1 MERAKQRI
9 VRLLICDLAAPED
22 SAEIIAS
29 SLLDYSLAW
38 LWLCCYNCDE
48 GKHKVTP
55 EQAMGD
61 FGLDEGVPGDWL
73 VWSEQS
79 DKSISV
85 IQDLRVL
92 HGLGVRG
99 HFIINEVGTTTLEKW
114 TISDRVIHIHTRGI
128 SFEGDP
134 DTIIP
139 ISPMSNILKDHKLT
153 EE

>member
-9 VRLLICDLAAPED
+9 VRLLTCDLTAPED
-22 SAEIIAS
+22 SAETIAS

-38 LWLCCYNCDE
+38 LWWCYYDCGED
-48 GKHKVTP
+48 KHKVKP
-55 EQAMGD
+55 EQAMDD
-61 FGLDEGVPGDWL
+61 FGLDEDVPGDWL

-85 IQDLRVL
+85 IHDLRVL
-92 HGLGVRG
+92 HSLGVRG

-114 TISDRVIHIHTRGI
+114 TISDRVIHTHTRKVT
-128 SFEGDP
+128 FEGDP
-134 DTIIP
+134 DTITP
-139 ISPMSNILKDHKLT
+139 ITPMSNILKDHKLT